1 MKEKINQYITFFL
14 GLIVSTLSF
23 NLFLSRNNFVTG
35 GVSGISIIINRLV
48 GVNESIFMLVVNIIL
63 VILSFILLGKEK
75 TRNTILGS
83 ILFPVFVH
91 LTSYITDSIALEIDP
106 FLQAILAGLLSGLGS
121 GLVFKSNFTTGG
133 TDIVSQII
141 EKYAHVPMSTAIRAI
156 DVPIVLLGWMVFGF
170 NNMMYA
176 LIALVILSGVSN
188 STMLELNKNRLMYI
202 TSQKTK
208 EIQKY
213 LMNEHEYDVTIT
225 KKIGGYTGRVD
236 NLIMCSVD
244 KERYYEIKEGILL
257 IDPDA
262 FIVVTK
268 SYEQKN
274 ANHALRKAKLTLNQK
289 EC

>member
-48 GVNESIFMLVVNIIL
+48 GVNESIFMLVVNIFL

-91 LTSYITDSIALEIDP
+91 LTSYITDLIALEIDP

-236 NLIMCSVD
+236 NLILCSGD

-274 ANHALRKAKLTLNQK
+274 ANHALRKSKINT
-289 EC
+289 

>member
-236 NLIMCSVD
+236 NLILCSVD

-274 ANHALRKAKLTLNQK
+274 ANHALRKSKINT
-289 EC
+289 